1 MVKRKR
7 LKYSKIKFN
16 AYLSLNE
23 LAQKFLKDTGC
34 SATEWGYLL
43 RGTEYLEFI
52 VTKNIREDFITVQIR
67 YRGHLL
73 GTFQQ
78 QDKSTLG
85 YRFTKGGSNSFK
97 DLPKSL
103 YVSKLNKAIAELLN
117 YSLIDNIAQF
127 RVVVDSKRLSYIKYN
142 FRNKRVEVGGTD
154 LYIVGTER
162 NTKIPQIRKFVL
174 FHSATGK
181 YLSRVRYIR
190 KGGWY
195 DIKFTK
201 NLSKVK
207 VWNSQALAESQA
219 QRIFARH
226 KNISLEVKEI
236 K

>member
-23 LAQKFLKDTGC
+23 LAQKCLKDTGC
-34 SATEWGYLL
+34 STTEWGYLL
-43 RGTEYLEFI
+43 RGTECLEFI
-52 VTKNIREDFITVQIR
+52 VTKNIKEDFITILIR

-78 QDKSTLG
+78 DESSAG
-85 YRFTKGGSNSFK
+85 YRFTKGGSNSFR
-97 DLPKSL
+97 DLSKSL
-103 YVSKLNKAIAELLN
+103 DVSKLNKAIVELLN
-117 YSLIDNIAQF
+117 YSLTDNIAQF
-127 RVVVDSKRLSYIKYN
+127 RVIVDSKRLSYIKYN

-162 NTKIPQIRKFVL
+162 NTKIPQTRKFVL

>member
-1 MVKRKR
+1 M
-7 LKYSKIKFN
+7 
-16 AYLSLNE
+16 
-23 LAQKFLKDTGC
+23 
-34 SATEWGYLL
+34 
-43 RGTEYLEFI
+43 EFI
-52 VTKNIREDFITVQIR
+52 VTEIIQKSSINVQIR
-67 YRGHLL
+67 YLGCLL
-73 GTFQQ
+73 GSLQLLNGSE
-78 QDKSTLG
+78 KG
-85 YRFTKGGSNSFK
+85 YRYKGKEKKCFE
-97 DLPKSL
+97 DLSQL
-103 YVSKLNKAIAELLN
+103 LNISKLNKAIAELLN
-117 YSLIDNIAQF
+117 YSLTDNIAQF

-162 NTKIPQIRKFVL
+162 NTKIPQTRKFVL

>member
-1 MVKRKR
+1 MVKRKI

-23 LAQKFLKDTGC
+23 LAQKFLKDTDC
-34 SATEWGYLL
+34 SLTEWWYPL
-43 RGTEYLEFI
+43 RGTERLEFI
-52 VTKNIREDFITVQIR
+52 VTKNIREGFITVQIR

-78 QDKSTLG
+78 QDESHAG

-103 YVSKLNKAIAELLN
+103 DVSKLNKAIAELLS
-117 YSLIDNIAQF
+117 YSLTDNIAQF

-154 LYIVGTER
+154 LHIVGTER
-162 NTKIPQIRKFVL
+162 NTKIPQTRKFVL
-174 FHSATGK
+174 FHSVTGK

-219 QRIFARH
+219 QRIFVKHSDIA
-226 KNISLEVKEI
+226 LEVKEI

>member
-23 LAQKFLKDTGC
+23 LAQKSLKDTGC
-34 SATEWGYLL
+34 STPEWGYPL
-43 RGTEYLEFI
+43 RGTERLEFI
-52 VTKNIREDFITVQIR
+52 VTKNIREGFITVQIR
-67 YRGHLL
+67 YRGHIL

-78 QDKSTLG
+78 DESTVG
-85 YRFTKGGSNSFK
+85 YRSTEGGSNSFK

-103 YVSKLNKAIAELLN
+103 DVSKLNKAIAELLN
-117 YSLIDNIAQF
+117 YSLTDNIAQF
-127 RVVVDSKRLSYIKYN
+127 RIVVDSKRLSYIKYN
-142 FRNKRVEVGGTD
+142 FRNERVEVGGTD

-162 NTKIPQIRKFVL
+162 STKIPQTRKFVL

-207 VWNSQALAESQA
+207 VWDSQAIAESQA

>member
-34 SATEWGYLL
+34 STTEWGHPL
-43 RGTEYLEFI
+43 RGTERLEFI

-67 YRGHLL
+67 YRGLLL

-78 QDKSTLG
+78 DENTAG
-85 YRFTKGGSNSFK
+85 YRFTEGGSNSFK

-103 YVSKLNKAIAELLN
+103 DVSKLNKAIAELLN
-117 YSLIDNIAQF
+117 YNLSNNITEF
-127 RVVVDSKRLSYIKYN
+127 RVIIDSKRLAYLKYVYP
-142 FRNKRVEVGGTD
+142 RTRVEVGETD

-162 NTKIPQIRKFVL
+162 KTKIPQTRKFVL

-219 QRIFARH
+219 QRILARH

-236 K
+236 Q

>member
-1 MVKRKR
+1 M
-7 LKYSKIKFN
+7 
-16 AYLSLNE
+16 
-23 LAQKFLKDTGC
+23 
-34 SATEWGYLL
+34 
-43 RGTEYLEFI
+43 
-52 VTKNIREDFITVQIR
+52 
-67 YRGHLL
+67 

-78 QDKSTLG
+78 DESPAGYHSTE
-85 YRFTKGGSNSFK
+85 GGSNSFK
-97 DLPKSL
+97 VLPKSL
-103 YVSKLNKAIAELLN
+103 DVSKLNKAISELLN
-117 YSLIDNIAQF
+117 YSLTDNIAQF

-142 FRNKRVEVGGTD
+142 FRNKRVEVGETD
-154 LYIVGTER
+154 LHIVGTER
-162 NTKIPQIRKFVL
+162 NTKIPQTRKFVL

-226 KNISLEVKEI
+226 KNISLEVKETQ
-236 K
+236 

>member
-1 MVKRKR
+1 M
-7 LKYSKIKFN
+7 
-16 AYLSLNE
+16 
-23 LAQKFLKDTGC
+23 T
-34 SATEWGYLL
+34 
-43 RGTEYLEFI
+43 
-52 VTKNIREDFITVQIR
+52 
-67 YRGHLL
+67 
-73 GTFQQ
+73 
-78 QDKSTLG
+78 
-85 YRFTKGGSNSFK
+85 
-97 DLPKSL
+97 
-103 YVSKLNKAIAELLN
+103 
-117 YSLIDNIAQF
+117 DNIAQF

-154 LYIVGTER
+154 LYIVGAKR
-162 NTKIPQIRKFVL
+162 NTKIPQTRKFVL
-174 FHSATGK
+174 FHSVTGK

-207 VWNSQALAESQA
+207 VWNSQALAEGQA